1 MRRVY
6 GIWRTVVGSWGV
18 AEYVADRGKEGK
30 LEVRVIGRLL
40 EGTSKLAG
48 FFNAKVILQV

>member
-1 MRRVY
+1 MY
-6 GIWRTVVGSWGV
+6 GIWWTVVGSWGV

-40 EGTSKLAG
+40 EETSKLAG